1 MGRNNANKVILKTQ
15 DLSFYTQTLSVPVNT
30 PSQVEN
36 GFLKQKKKKKKHT
49 KEIFLKKIIL

>member
-36 GFLKQKKKKKKHT
+36 GFLKQKKKKHT

>member
-36 GFLKQKKKKKKHT
+36 GFLKQKKKKKHT

>member
-15 DLSFYTQTLSVPVNT
+15 DLSFYSQTLSVPVNT

-36 GFLKQKKKKKKHT
+36 GFLKQKKKKKHT

>member
-36 GFLKQKKKKKKHT
+36 GFLKQKKKKTYKGN
-49 KEIFLKKIIL
+49 IFEKNYIIN